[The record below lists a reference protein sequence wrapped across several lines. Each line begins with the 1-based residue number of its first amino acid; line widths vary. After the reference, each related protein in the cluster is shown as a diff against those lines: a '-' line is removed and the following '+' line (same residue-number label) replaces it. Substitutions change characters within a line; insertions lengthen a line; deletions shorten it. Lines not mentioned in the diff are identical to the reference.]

1 MDSYVKTITLDVNAD
16 QNYTIVKAKQGDK
29 INRKIAITL
38 KKDGANFTPTGVS
51 EIWFRVEKPDKNI
64 AIVKSTDSGNPISV
78 SGNVYTV
85 SLSEQC
91 LTASGKAWCD
101 LAFLDSS
108 GNTLSSCAFIM
119 NIIPMPNGN
128 TAESISEWTDLQK
141 AIDDAERFADIVAF
155 RTSGNYIQY
164 TVDGQTWTNLV
175 NVGAIGGD
183 LQKQIDDVKDSVAQT
198 YNADTTYNVGEYAYR
213 PSDRK
218 LYRCIQN
225 TSGAWNYAAWSEVT
239 VSDELKNVKGSL
251 NTVENSIAIVANGN
265 THGAIAKNQYVYV
278 KGHESLSTGLYI
290 ATNNISANAALSTSN
305 LSSVPNGGFNE
316 IPKLSSDG
324 PFTRNNTNTTAGDLH
339 ARVFGGLMYISGY
352 LTLNGSISGSNTVLG
367 EFPSGY
373 HPSADFNFM
382 AYANYNSTGD
392 SFRMMRLKSN
402 GQLVTQVGSGTLT
415 GQIIFPNIV
424 IPFI

>member
-38 KKDGANFTPTGVS
+38 KKDGSNFTPTGVS

-155 RTSGNYIQY
+155 RTSESYIQY
-164 TVDGQTWTNLV
+164 TVDGVSWTNLMPV
-175 NVGAIGGD
+175 SSVSNVFDAGTVTH
-183 LQKQIDDVKDSVAQT
+183 DDCNNFVEGLVKYTPSTLNIPEPSYGIVCGYVAQNKNWKWQIAET
-198 YNADTTYNVGEYAYR
+198 TQNPSKIFKRSNINNGGWSDWKRIADEDDISAL
-213 PSDRK
+213 S
-218 LYRCIQN
+218 
-225 TSGAWNYAAWSEVT
+225 
-239 VSDELKNVKGSL
+239 GSL
-251 NTVENSIAIVANGN
+251 TSKLIKLTATLNSSVTSATIASWSNQTGITENSFVVEAKFSNPTAI
-265 THGAIAKNQYVYV
+265 
-278 KGHESLSTGLYI
+278 LSNITVTKDTG
-290 ATNNISANAALSTSN
+290 
-305 LSSVPNGGFNE
+305 SV
-316 IPKLSSDG
+316 
-324 PFTRNNTNTTAGDLH
+324 
-339 ARVFGGLMYISGY
+339 V
-352 LTLNGSISGSNTVLG
+352 
-367 EFPSGY
+367 
-373 HPSADFNFM
+373 
-382 AYANYNSTGD
+382 
-392 SFRMMRLKSN
+392 
-402 GQLVTQVGSGTLT
+402 LT
-415 GQIIFPNIV
+415 GTTGASAGTIELIMGNE
-424 IPFI
+424 

>member
-38 KKDGANFTPTGVS
+38 KKDGSNFTPTGVS

-155 RTSGNYIQY
+155 RTSESYIQY
-164 TVDGQTWTNLV
+164 TVDGVSWTNLMPV
-175 NVGAIGGD
+175 SSVSNVFDAGTVTH
-183 LQKQIDDVKDSVAQT
+183 DDCNNFVEGLVKYTPSTLNIPEPSYGIVCGYVAQNKNWKWQIAETTQNPSKIFKRSNINNGGWSDWKRIADEDDISALSGSLTAEQTAREDADMALQNVLSTVQSDIDALET
-198 YNADTTYNVGEYAYR
+198 YEAYRVTGTISSSSLSITKSGVTADMVPICCEFGTPANVLSDYTITTAADTVTF
-213 PSDRK
+213 
-218 LYRCIQN
+218 
-225 TSGAWNYAAWSEVT
+225 SGITLSAATT
-239 VSDELKNVKGSL
+239 VDIILIK
-251 NTVENSIAIVANGN
+251 AN
-265 THGAIAKNQYVYV
+265 
-278 KGHESLSTGLYI
+278 
-290 ATNNISANAALSTSN
+290 
-305 LSSVPNGGFNE
+305 
-316 IPKLSSDG
+316 
-324 PFTRNNTNTTAGDLH
+324 
-339 ARVFGGLMYISGY
+339 
-352 LTLNGSISGSNTVLG
+352 
-367 EFPSGY
+367 
-373 HPSADFNFM
+373 
-382 AYANYNSTGD
+382 
-392 SFRMMRLKSN
+392 
-402 GQLVTQVGSGTLT
+402 
-415 GQIIFPNIV
+415 
-424 IPFI
+424 

>member
-108 GNTLSSCAFIM
+108 GNILSSCAFIM

-128 TAESISEWTDLQK
+128 TAESTSEWTELQK

-183 LQKQIDDVKDSVAQT
+183 LQTQINERMLLAPDYTGATDLDSLCNYIKSLIT
-198 YNADTTYNVGEYAYR
+198 NNESKYR
-213 PSDRK
+213 QKIFAFNCTRE
-218 LYRCIQN
+218 
-225 TSGAWNYAAWSEVT
+225 SGAATGYFGTSSFSVICKYSSVNYGYGIMM
-239 VSDELKNVKGSL
+239 SDDEKSIASFRTNNSTNYLYEIGDLKGSL
-251 NTVENSIAIVANGN
+251 NTLSNKEPYDISKPGVYTLTAIICAGYTTASGNYVDFYLPIRIDPSLQLSATYVKNSAARGNTTVFTPTTRISATDSMADNIAIPGR
-265 THGAIAKNQYVYV
+265 TDYGLTFEI
-278 KGHESLSTGLYI
+278 GFLSTQ
-290 ATNNISANAALSTSN
+290 
-305 LSSVPNGGFNE
+305 
-316 IPKLSSDG
+316 
-324 PFTRNNTNTTAGDLH
+324 TAGLPVT
-339 ARVFGGLMYISGY
+339 VFV
-352 LTLNGSISGSNTVLG
+352 NTITIT
-367 EFPSGY
+367 
-373 HPSADFNFM
+373 A
-382 AYANYNSTGD
+382 T
-392 SFRMMRLKSN
+392 
-402 GQLVTQVGSGTLT
+402 
-415 GQIIFPNIV
+415 
-424 IPFI
+424 

>member
-38 KKDGANFTPTGVS
+38 KKDGSNFTPTGVS

-64 AIVKSTDSGNPISV
+64 AIVKSTDSGSPISV

-183 LQKQIDDVKDSVAQT
+183 LQNQINDLNDITGDGALSGFTATDLTGAANELKGEIDDLQDI
-198 YNADTTYNVGEYAYR
+198 VGDG
-213 PSDRK
+213 S
-218 LYRCIQN
+218 L
-225 TSGAWNYAAWSEVT
+225 SGFTATDLTGAAN
-239 VSDELKNVKGSL
+239 ELKGSL
-251 NTVENSIAIVANGN
+251 NTVEDEVSDLDGALN
-265 THGAIAKNQYVYV
+265 TVCLRAAV
-278 KGHESLSTGLYI
+278 KT
-290 ATNNISANAALSTSN
+290 
-305 LSSVPNGGFNE
+305 
-316 IPKLSSDG
+316 
-324 PFTRNNTNTTAGDLH
+324 
-339 ARVFGGLMYISGY
+339 ISG
-352 LTLNGSISGSNTVLG
+352 NGTSSN
-367 EFPSGY
+367 
-373 HPSADFNFM
+373 
-382 AYANYNSTGD
+382 
-392 SFRMMRLKSN
+392 
-402 GQLVTQVGSGTLT
+402 TLT
-415 GQIIFPNIV
+415 GLTADHVVGNWGMFSDAACTTP
-424 IPFI
+424 IPENSPTCDITITTAANSWSVTIENFSSTFYLRPTFILKQN